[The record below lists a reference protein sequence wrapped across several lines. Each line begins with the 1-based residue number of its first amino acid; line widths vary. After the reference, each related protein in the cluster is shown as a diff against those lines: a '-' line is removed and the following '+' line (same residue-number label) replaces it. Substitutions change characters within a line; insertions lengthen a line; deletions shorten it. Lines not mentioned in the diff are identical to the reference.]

1 MKTLDILDKKC
12 NIQVSHYPNGNT
24 RLTLVH
30 PQTGGYLGELTMDS
44 VIKVP
49 QRFALLS
56 YPILASTLI
65 KQGIIY
71 EIESKRGNLVLV
83 RLSDDL

>member
-1 MKTLDILDKKC
+1 MKTFDILDRKC
-12 NIQVSHYPNGNT
+12 NLQVSHYPNGNT
-24 RLTLVH
+24 KLTLVH
-30 PQTGGYLGELTMDS
+30 PQTGGHLGELTMDS

-56 YPILASTLI
+56 YPIMASSLI
-65 KQGIIY
+65 KQGIIS
-71 EIESKRGNLVLV
+71 EIESKKGNLVLV